1 MKERVLTF
9 TKSIWGII
17 HVFIFIPARSC
28 ICMILNNQRSCLLGY
43 TLLCLVA
50 KENMVTI
57 VDHFEGSRTE
67 EFLEDPMINPHK
79 IMEKWKPQCI
89 DELPE
94 AFCEQK
100 HALLTKIA
108 SVREVV
114 IGALLR
120 AVLKQ
125 LVTRTVPP
133 NLG

>member
-1 MKERVLTF
+1 MKQMSAVYVVDDSVKFKEAVKHGNL
-9 TKSIWGII
+9 
-17 HVFIFIPARSC
+17 IPRYSVIEAQP
-28 ICMILNNQRSCLLGY
+28 IMEI
-43 TLLCLVA
+43 VA

-133 NLG
+133 DLG